1 MFKFLKNLIAGILGF
16 ITGLLPGKKKN
27 SSYYLELKEDAN
39 QSQPAA
45 TNGATPTPPVAVTV
59 EPTPASAA
67 KNAKNGKA
75 EKTKAKP
82 ETEKTKAKAE
92 TVETTFAPKYLV
104 PGVSSSNGRRYPG
117 ANMSAYL
124 DLARQIK
131 TPD

>member
-67 KNAKNGKA
+67 KNAKNGEA

-82 ETEKTKAKAE
+82 E

>member
-82 ETEKTKAKAE
+82 ET
-92 TVETTFAPKYLV
+92 VETTFAPKYLV

>member
-82 ETEKTKAKAE
+82 ET
-92 TVETTFAPKYLV
+92 VETTFAPKYLI

-131 TPD
+131 TPG

>member
-16 ITGLLPGKKKN
+16 ITGLLPSKKKN

-82 ETEKTKAKAE
+82 ET
-92 TVETTFAPKYLV
+92 VETTFAPKYLI

-131 TPD
+131 TPG